1 MADGNRVFDWDDV
14 SEISEEEERGGVE
27 SAILPEGNYP
37 FEVIKV
43 DKEYYN
49 GGEKIPA
56 CNVAKVFLRLDGG
69 ELGKGFAVENI
80 YLVEKYQWKAAA
92 FLRAIGLKKHGEK
105 IAWRKLLHCDGET
118 GRCKIYVDT
127 YKSKGEEKKSNKV
140 EKFFDKDESREEQ
153 APKKAFKKGAF

>member
-27 SAILPEGNYP
+27 SAILPDGNYP

-92 FLRAIGLKKHGEK
+92 FLRAIGLKKHGEP
-105 IAWRKLLHCDGET
+105 IEWRKLTHCDGET
-118 GRCKIYVDT
+118 GRCEVYVDE
-127 YKSKGEEKKSNKV
+127 YQGRNGLQKSNKIRR
-140 EKFFDKDESREEQ
+140 FFDKEEE